1 MTGFMD
7 VVGNGRRALVGV
19 LGCVLILAPG
29 VGAAFG
35 DVEAIG
41 RYRDWR
47 VYTEQLDGDTVC
59 FAATPAEDVAPKSLD
74 HGEVSFY
81 VASWKS
87 GAARSQPSLTVGYTL
102 RPDIGARAIIG
113 RERFSM
119 YVAGKEAFARDED
132 DRGLVEALK
141 KGSELRVEAAEQGTR
156 TAYYFSLSGSS
167 DAIEKAQALCR

>member
-1 MTGFMD
+1 MISGTGIASTA
-7 VVGNGRRALVGV
+7 RKAAITALAIGLLV
-19 LGCVLILAPG
+19 APG

-35 DVEAIG
+35 EVEAIG

-47 VYTEQLDGDTVC
+47 VYTEKVNGDTIC
-59 FAATPAEDVAPKSLD
+59 FAATPAEDSAPKDLN

-87 GAARSQPSLTVGYTL
+87 GAARNQPSLKVGYNL
-102 RPDIGARAIIG
+102 RSDIQARAIVG

-119 YVAGKEAFARDED
+119 YVAANEAFVRDED
-132 DRGLVEALK
+132 ERGLVDALK

-156 TAYYFSLSGSS
+156 TAYHFSLSGSS
-167 DAIEKAQALCR
+167 DAIEKAQSLCR

>member
-1 MTGFMD
+1 MSGFMD
-7 VVGNGRRALVGV
+7 MAGAGRRMTVAAAAICAALG
-19 LGCVLILAPG
+19 PG
-29 VGAAFG
+29 VGAASG

-47 VYTEQLDGDTVC
+47 VYTEKVDGDTIC
-59 FAATPAEDVAPKSLD
+59 FAATPAEDSAPKSVD

-87 GAARSQPSLTVGYTL
+87 GAARNQPSLKVGYQL
-102 RPDIGARAIIG
+102 RADLAARAIIG
-113 RERFSM
+113 RERYSM
-119 YVAGKEAFARDED
+119 YVAGNEAFARDED

-156 TAYYFSLSGSS
+156 TAYHFSLSGSS

>member
-1 MTGFMD
+1 MNDFMD
-7 VVGNGRRALVGV
+7 VVRAGRRAAVAGLMIGV
-19 LGCVLILAPG
+19 VVAPG

-35 DVEAIG
+35 EVEAIG

-47 VYTEQLDGDTVC
+47 VYTEVVNGDKVC
-59 FAATPAEDVAPKSLD
+59 FAATPAEDSAPKDLD

-87 GAARSQPSLTVGYTL
+87 GAARNQPSLKVGYEL
-102 RPDIGARAIIG
+102 RSDIAARAIIG
-113 RERFSM
+113 RERYSM
-119 YVAGKEAFARDED
+119 YVAGSEAFARDGDE
-132 DRGLVEALK
+132 RGLVEALK
-141 KGSELRVEAAEQGTR
+141 KGSELRVEAAQRDTR